1 MAYPQLRL
9 PHPLNFLP
17 VPANDGTKVN
27 VKTLCVLLQ
36 LFSLKPEEP
45 VSALFRQKAA

>member
-1 MAYPQLRL
+1 MRL
-9 PHPLNFLP
+9 PHSLKFLP

-36 LFSLKPEEP
+36 LFALKPDELVP
-45 VSALFRQKAA
+45 ALFRQKAA